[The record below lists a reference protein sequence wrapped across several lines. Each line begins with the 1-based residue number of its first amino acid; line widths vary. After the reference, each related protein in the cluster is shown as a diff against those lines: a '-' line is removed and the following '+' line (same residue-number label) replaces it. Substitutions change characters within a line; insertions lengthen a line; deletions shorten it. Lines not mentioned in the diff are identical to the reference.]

1 VSSAPPPTGRLFDGR
16 YRIERPIGH
25 GGMARVYLAEDTSLH
40 RPVAI
45 KVLDSRHAD
54 DDQFVERFAR
64 EARAAA
70 GLNHPNIVSIYDR
83 GSAGG
88 AYYIVMEYVEG
99 RTLKDVIEQEGPLAP
114 RRSVDL
120 VLQLLAG
127 LRQAHQRGVIHRDV
141 KPHNV
146 IVQPDGRLKVMD
158 FGIARAQG
166 RGDMTE
172 AGSIVGTAQ
181 YLAPEQARGLA
192 VGPPA
197 DLYATG
203 VVLYEMLT
211 GKVPFT
217 GASSVAIAM
226 KQVQEEPVPPSRLN
240 PAVPPDLEKIVLRA
254 LVKDPEKR
262 YQTADQMGRDLDRF
276 RKGEEIAPAT
286 AATSATMAIPRVA
299 DTGVTRVERPPGPP
313 GPRVPPAA
321 YREPAHVPPDRFDDD
336 DDEALGGG
344 SNGRLWG
351 LIALIVLLIAG
362 VAVALVISGAF
373 SGGSGSSSTTTTS
386 STLTTASTTAAST
399 TAATTVAFPDGV
411 IGQPLA
417 AAKAALA
424 DSGLKAGTETDGTST
439 TVPKGSVISA
449 SSGGADVQPGTQV
462 SRGSTVDLVVS
473 TGGAPVAAAA
483 LLASV
488 KGKTPAEATALIE
501 AANLKVAAGDP
512 AQVFSDEV
520 DSGSVVDF
528 TPSTGLREGDTVAL
542 EVSKGSNQVAVP
554 EVSGA
559 RGEIQRTI
567 RAAGLRSDVQTIT
580 SSQPTGTILSVSP
593 DPGTSVDKGSTVTV
607 VVSSGPARV
616 TVPAVVGLSEAD
628 AKAKLTEQG
637 LTYNT
642 DQQQTSDP
650 GQVGIVISQDPGPG
664 GKASKGDPVT
674 IVVGTEAPATN
685 PTTAATTGT

>member
-1 VSSAPPPTGRLFDGR
+1 
-16 YRIERPIGH
+16 
-25 GGMARVYLAEDTSLH
+25 MARVYLAEDTSLH

-99 RTLKDVIEQEGPLAP
+99 RTLKDVIDQEGPLAP

-181 YLAPEQARGLA
+181 YLAPEQARGLP
-192 VGPPA
+192 VGPPS

-240 PAVPPDLEKIVLRA
+240 PSVPADLEKIVLRA
-254 LVKDPEKR
+254 LVKDPDKR
-262 YQTADQMGRDLDRF
+262 YQTADQMGRDLDRW

-286 AATSATMAIPRVA
+286 AATSATMAIPRVS
-299 DTGVTRVERPPGPP
+299 DTGVTRVERPLEPVATRFPP
-313 GPRVPPAA
+313 PA
-321 YREPAHVPPDRFDDD
+321 YREPAHVPPGPYDDD
-336 DDEALGGG
+336 GGDDPEG
-344 SNGRLWG
+344 SGNGRLWG

-362 VAVALVISGAF
+362 IAVALVISGAF
-373 SGGSGSSSTTTTS
+373 SSGGGTSSTTPSS
-386 STLTTASTTAAST
+386 STLTSSSRTTATT
-399 TAATTVAFPDGV
+399 TAVTTVAFPDGV

-417 AAKAALA
+417 AAKAALVA
-424 DSGLKAGTETDGTST
+424 SGLKAGAQTEGTSA
-439 TVPKGSVISA
+439 TVAAGSVISA
-449 SSGGADVQPGTQV
+449 ATGGADVQPGAEV
-462 SRGSTVDLVVS
+462 NRGSTVDLVVS
-473 TGGAPVAAAA
+473 TGGAPVDAAA

-488 KGKTPAEATALIE
+488 KGKTPAEASALIE
-501 AANLKVAAGDP
+501 AAGLKVAAGDP

-528 TPSTGLREGDTVAL
+528 TPATGLKAGDTVAL
-542 EVSKGSNQVAVP
+542 EVSKGSDKVDVP
-554 EVSGA
+554 EVSGT
-559 RGEIQRTI
+559 RSEIQRTI
-567 RAAGLRSDVQTIT
+567 RAAGLRSDVQTI
-580 SSQPTGTILSVSP
+580 SSTQPTGTILSVSP
-593 DPGTSVDKGSTVTV
+593 SSGTSVARGSTVTV

-628 AKAKLTEQG
+628 AKAKLTADG

-650 GQVGIVISQDPGPG
+650 GQIGIVISQDPPPG

-674 IVVGTEAPATN
+674 IVVGTAAPDVPAT
-685 PTTAATTGT
+685 TTGATTGT